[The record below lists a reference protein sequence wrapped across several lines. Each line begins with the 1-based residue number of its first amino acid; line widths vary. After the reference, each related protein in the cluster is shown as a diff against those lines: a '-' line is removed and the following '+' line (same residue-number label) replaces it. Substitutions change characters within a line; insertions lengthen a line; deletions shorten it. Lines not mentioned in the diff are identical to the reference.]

1 MDADAFPQEVLADE
15 EPKYLR
21 RQKPLE
27 IKRRKFGKRAW
38 KTYARVALWTCV
50 GLVGAGIAYA
60 VADFLLASREMALIH
75 PEQVEVSADH
85 GEQLHYVAPAVIRG
99 AFIADRNR
107 SVLRIPLDA
116 RRRQLESIPWVE
128 EATVRRAL
136 PNKIE
141 VEIKERTPVAFLRQ
155 GADMALVD
163 AHGVILERPL
173 EGNFEFPVVTGIR
186 ADMAADDREKRMQL
200 FSGFLQQVE
209 TARAG
214 SVKQV
219 SEVDLSDANDL
230 RAMITGLQPGSSAGA
245 ADAAGSWSQA
255 DAPLLVHFGDG
266 DFQTKFTNLL
276 ENIGKWRATAGRLES
291 LDLRF
296 NGEAVANPDT
306 SVASKQ
312 PAPKQVV
319 SKQVAQ
325 QVAPRR
331 APPQPSPVKSNAG
344 KHPR

>member
-1 MDADAFPQEVLADE
+1 MDAEAFPQEVLADE

-27 IKRRKFGKRAW
+27 IKRRKFGKKAW
-38 KTYARVALWTCV
+38 KTYARVTLWTGV
-50 GLVGAGIAYA
+50 GIVAAGVAYG

-75 PEQVEVSADH
+75 PEQVEISSE
-85 GEQLHYVAPAVIRG
+85 GGNQLHYVSSAAIRG
-99 AFIADRNR
+99 VFIVDRNR
-107 SVLRIPLDA
+107 SVLRVPLDA
-116 RRRQLESIPWVE
+116 RRHQLEAIPWVE
-128 EATVRRAL
+128 QAIVRRAL
-136 PNKIE
+136 PSKIE
-141 VEIKERTPVAFLRQ
+141 VEIVERTPVAFLRQ
-155 GADMALVD
+155 GADMSLVD

-186 ADMAADDREKRMQL
+186 ADMAAGDREKRMRL
-200 FSGFLQQVE
+200 FAGFMQQVE
-209 TARAG
+209 ITRAG

-230 RAMITGLQPGSSAGA
+230 RAMITGLQPNGSSSA
-245 ADAAGSWSQA
+245 ADAAGSLGKT

-266 DFQTKFTNLL
+266 DFQTKYTNLL

-306 SVASKQ
+306 TFASKQ
-312 PAPKQVV
+312 IASKPMAQPASSHHASV
-319 SKQVAQ
+319 
-325 QVAPRR
+325 R
-331 APPQPSPVKSNAG
+331 PSPDGKSSAG